1 MFGNAIKEVDLLP
14 QASVWTSALTGN
26 EPLGN
31 NPILCIEP
39 TALLLVLLL
48 VNAFLISSPSNR
60 LCIGFGLCNFPQ
72 VSGFRCLRVT
82 VEIDPWSPERGM
94 FQNSAVRGRALA

>member
-39 TALLLVLLL
+39 TALLLEL
-48 VNAFLISSPSNR
+48 VIISQCFPYKQPQQQVMHWFWVVQLSAGVRFQMSESN
-60 LCIGFGLCNFPQ
+60 
-72 VSGFRCLRVT
+72 SG
-82 VEIDPWSPERGM
+82 D
-94 FQNSAVRGRALA
+94 

>member
-39 TALLLVLLL
+39 TALLLELVLL

-60 LCIGFGLCNFPQ
+60 L
-72 VSGFRCLRVT
+72 
-82 VEIDPWSPERGM
+82 
-94 FQNSAVRGRALA
+94 